1 MPFIGNGRMLEDGSI
16 FTSYQ
21 GTAWNQIQTYYF
33 TETQDG
39 IYVKNIGQN
48 PLTINGNV
56 LVVGQ
61 FINMTNLSQFT
72 AVAAGRESFE
82 VQAWSGGRASSATE
96 TVKTLYNTQAGKKW
110 LNNVS
115 DAQRDGRTVN
125 IVCAID
131 SLTASNSYLDD
142 ARDLLQ
148 TYMGDAGIGFVPL
161 SNTAILKE
169 GLQWGKFGAAGGVVE
184 ATNTNFN
191 PAVGD
196 NSTFDPALYHIS
208 HPSTIAGAWADVTV
222 RNTVFDTA
230 TLMYLEQ
237 PDAGTITWKDVNNAA
252 DPRTIVAANA
262 TKGVGFET
270 RAGWVPSP
278 NQVMRITF
286 EASKVGQVMGV
297 NLMKGTGG
305 VRMHRVAQPGSK
317 LSQLAALDAASYQ
330 AFLQNTGCDLYILLA
345 GMNDAPGDTAA
356 TYDTNMRK
364 VLDNVK
370 AANPNAAILLLAMNE
385 TDTPS
390 KNTRLQE
397 YIDKYTQ
404 IASDYDCMIWDERL
418 VLGSYAQALAAGLM
432 ADGTHPNVTGSSMRA
447 KSIVNF
453 LGGTALAD
461 IRKALIS

>member
-56 LVVGQ
+56 MQVGQ
-61 FINMTNLSQFT
+61 FINFTNIAQFT
-72 AVAAGRESFE
+72 AVADGRESFE
-82 VQAWSGGRASSATE
+82 VQAWSGGPVNSATE
-96 TVKTLYNTQAGKKW
+96 AIKTLYSTAAGKKW
-110 LNNVS
+110 LDNV
-115 DAQRDGRTVN
+115 AENQRDGKATN

-131 SLTASNSYLDD
+131 SLTASNSYLDS

-148 TYMGDAGIGFVPL
+148 NYMGNGGLGFVGFG
-161 SNTAILKE
+161 NAAILKE
-169 GLQWGKFGAAGGVVE
+169 GMQWGRFGAAGGVVE
-184 ATNTNFN
+184 STNANFN

-196 NSTFDPALYHIS
+196 DTTFDPNLYHVG
-208 HPSTIAGAWADVTV
+208 HPATIAGSWADVTFKGTSLD
-222 RNTVFDTA
+222 TV
-230 TLMYLEQ
+230 TLMYLKQ
-237 PDAGTITWKDVNNAA
+237 PLGGSLTFKDGGSVT
-252 DPRTIVAANA
+252 DVRTIQTVNA
-262 TKGVGFET
+262 TKAVGFET
-270 RAGWVPSP
+270 RPGWNTLP
-278 NQVMRITF
+278 NQVMRVSF
-286 EASKVGQVMGV
+286 EASKISQAIGF
-297 NLMKGTGG
+297 NLQLGTGG

-317 LSQLAALDAASYQ
+317 VSQLAALDAVSYQ
-330 AFLQNTGCDLYILLA
+330 AFLQNIGCDLYILLA
-345 GMNDAPGDTAA
+345 GMNDAPGDNA
-356 TYDTNMRK
+356 TVYEANMRK

-370 AANPNAAILLLAMNE
+370 AANPKAAILLLAINE

-390 KNTRLQE
+390 KNVVLQT
-397 YIDKYTQ
+397 YIDTYQKL
-404 IASDYDCMIWDERL
+404 AADYGAMIWDERL

-447 KSIVNF
+447 ESIVKF